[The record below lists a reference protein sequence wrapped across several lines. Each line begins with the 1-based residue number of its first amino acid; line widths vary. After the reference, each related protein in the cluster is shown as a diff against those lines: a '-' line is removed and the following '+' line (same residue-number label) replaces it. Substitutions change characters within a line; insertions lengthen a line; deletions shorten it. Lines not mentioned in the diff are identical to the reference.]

1 MINRL
6 TSFFKDS
13 SPKPGEI
20 PKKYIAEFL
29 PENPIIV
36 EAGAHTGVDTLE
48 MSKLW
53 PQGHIY
59 AFEPIPL
66 IFKSLREN
74 TLKLRNVTC
83 CPIALSDSTG
93 TAKIFVSGGDSDG
106 SSSLLAP
113 KEHLIKHPKVTFA
126 DETEVDT
133 ETLDHWALER
143 NIDRVDFLWLDMQGY
158 ELNMLKAAPI
168 MLESVCVIHAEVF
181 LNHSYEGVPLY
192 TEVRQWIESKGFE
205 VRYEALPWEDAG
217 NVLFVRKS

>member
-1 MINRL
+1 MISRL
-6 TSFFKDS
+6 TRFFRDS
-13 SPKPGEI
+13 NPKPGEI

-59 AFEPIPL
+59 AFEPISS
-66 IFKSLREN
+66 IFKSLKEN
-74 TLKLRNVTC
+74 TSKLSNVTC
-83 CPIALSDSTG
+83 CPLALSDSIG
-93 TAKIFVSGGDSDG
+93 TAKIFVSSGASDG

-113 KEHLIKHPKVTFA
+113 KEHLVKHPEVTFA
-126 DETEVDT
+126 NEIEVST
-133 ETLDHWALER
+133 ETLDSWALER

-168 MLESVCVIHAEVF
+168 ILESVHVIHAEVF
-181 LNHSYEGVPLY
+181 LNHSYENVPLY
-192 TEVRQWIESKGFE
+192 QEVRRWIENKGFE